1 MKYQPHWR
9 RLRTQDGVLRMAT
22 NKVSRQKDSQ
32 HRRLPGLQD
41 RFREEHPSSVPTRSF
56 ILLPSLL
63 PPLELAATSK
73 AYCHVESLLPRRE
86 LTVASKARC
95 RLKSLLPPHEPLATS
110 RACFRC

>member
-1 MKYQPHWR
+1 
-9 RLRTQDGVLRMAT
+9 MAT

-32 HRRLPGLQD
+32 HRTLPGLQD